1 MSDLSALLEREAS
14 AEIASIL
21 AEARERASASMAA
34 AQTEAEQLLAKRRR
48 AAEVQRDAALVRARS
63 AAQLEAA
70 ALKLQAQHAALEQVF
85 EHARERLAGLP
96 GDAKAYKGIL
106 QQLLVEALDDIG
118 RDDVAVIE
126 AAPAD
131 VATVAALAKA
141 AKVDAPVEGD
151 ESLALGVRVR
161 SQRHS
166 AVENSLTARLDALE
180 GELAAEVSRLLF
192 AVDTVPSGATAPD
205 GHAPDDTAPAAAP
218 PEDV

>member
-21 AEARERASASMAA
+21 SEARERASAAMAE

-63 AAQLEAA
+63 AAQLGAA
-70 ALKLQAQHAALEQVF
+70 ALQLEAQHAALETVF

-96 GDAKAYKGIL
+96 GDAKAYQGIL
-106 QQLLVEALDDIG
+106 QQLLAEALDDIG
-118 RDDVAVIE
+118 RDDVSGIE

-131 VATVAALAKA
+131 VATVAGLAKA
-141 AKVDAPVEGD
+141 AKVEAPVEGD
-151 ESLALGVRVR
+151 ESLTLGVRVR
-161 SQRHS
+161 SKRHS
-166 AVENSLTARLDALE
+166 AVENSLPARLSALE

-192 AVDTVPSGATAPD
+192 A
-205 GHAPDDTAPAAAP
+205 AAADVP
-218 PEDV
+218 PPDEPPRDV

>member
-34 AQTEAEQLLAKRRR
+34 AQAEAEQLLAKRRR

-96 GDAKAYKGIL
+96 GDAKAYEGIL
-106 QQLLVEALDDIG
+106 RRLLVEALDDIG

-126 AAPAD
+126 AAPSD
-131 VATVAALAKA
+131 VPTVAALAKA
-141 AKVDAPVEGD
+141 AKVAAPVEGD
-151 ESLALGVRVR
+151 EALTLGVRVR
-161 SQRHS
+161 SKRHS
-166 AVENSLTARLDALE
+166 AVENSLTARLTALE

-192 AVDTVPSGATAPD
+192 AV
-205 GHAPDDTAPAAAP
+205 HAEPAGAAAP
-218 PEDV
+218 AGRAPEDSPEGV

>member
-21 AEARERASASMAA
+21 SEARERASAAMAA

-70 ALKLQAQHAALEQVF
+70 ALQLQAQHAALETVF

-96 GDAKAYKGIL
+96 GDAKAYQGIL
-106 QQLLVEALDDIG
+106 QQLLAEALDDIG
-118 RDDVAVIE
+118 RDDVAKIE
-126 AAPAD
+126 AAPTD
-131 VATVAALAKA
+131 VAMVTAIAKA
-141 AKVDAPVEGD
+141 AKVEAPVEGD
-151 ESLALGVRVR
+151 EALMLGVRVR
-161 SQRHS
+161 SKRHS
-166 AVENSLTARLDALE
+166 AVENSLPARLTALE

-192 AVDTVPSGATAPD
+192 AVETAV
-205 GHAPDDTAPAAAP
+205 AP
-218 PEDV
+218 PDEPSEDV

>member
-21 AEARERASASMAA
+21 SEARERASAAMAE

-63 AAQLEAA
+63 AAQLGAA
-70 ALKLQAQHAALEQVF
+70 ALQLEAQHAALETVF

-106 QQLLVEALDDIG
+106 QQLLAEALDDIG
-118 RDDVAVIE
+118 RDDVAGIE

-131 VATVAALAKA
+131 VATVAGLAKA
-141 AKVDAPVEGD
+141 AKVEAPVEGD
-151 ESLALGVRVR
+151 ESLTLGVRVR
-161 SQRHS
+161 SKRHS
-166 AVENSLTARLDALE
+166 AVENSLPARLSALE

-192 AVDTVPSGATAPD
+192 A
-205 GHAPDDTAPAAAP
+205 AAADVP
-218 PEDV
+218 PPDEPPRDV

>member
-21 AEARERASASMAA
+21 SEARERASAAMAE

-63 AAQLEAA
+63 AAQLGAA
-70 ALKLQAQHAALEQVF
+70 ALQLEAQHAALETVF

-96 GDAKAYKGIL
+96 GDAKAYQGIL
-106 QQLLVEALDDIG
+106 QQLLAEALDDIG
-118 RDDVAVIE
+118 RDDVAGIE

-131 VATVAALAKA
+131 VATVAGLAKA
-141 AKVDAPVEGD
+141 AKVEAPVEGD
-151 ESLALGVRVR
+151 ESLTLGVRVR
-161 SQRHS
+161 SKRHS
-166 AVENSLTARLDALE
+166 AVENSLPARLSALE

-192 AVDTVPSGATAPD
+192 A
-205 GHAPDDTAPAAAP
+205 AAADVP
-218 PEDV
+218 PPDEPPRDV

>member
-21 AEARERASASMAA
+21 AEARERASAEMAA

-48 AAEVQRDAALVRARS
+48 AAEAQRDAALVRARS
-63 AAQLEAA
+63 AAQLEAS

-96 GDAKAYKGIL
+96 GDAKAFKGVL
-106 QQLLVEALDDIG
+106 QRLLVEALDDIG

-126 AAPAD
+126 TAPAD
-131 VATVAALAKA
+131 VATVTALAKA
-141 AKVDAPVEGD
+141 AKVEAPVEVD
-151 ESLALGVRVR
+151 EHLALGVRVR
-161 SQRHS
+161 SKRHS
-166 AVENSLTARLDALE
+166 SVENSLTARLSALE

-192 AVDTVPSGATAPD
+192 AA
-205 GHAPDDTAPAAAP
+205 DDPVPAAVP
-218 PEDV
+218 PAEPAEDV

>member
-14 AEIASIL
+14 AEIESIL
-21 AEARERASASMAA
+21 SEARDRAAAEVAA

-48 AAEVQRDAALVRARS
+48 AAEAQRDAALVRARS

-85 EHARERLAGLP
+85 GHVRERLAGLP

-106 QQLLVEALDDIG
+106 QRLLVEALDDIG

-126 AAPAD
+126 AAPSD
-131 VATVAALAKA
+131 VAVVSALAKA

-161 SQRHS
+161 SKRHS
-166 AVENSLTARLDALE
+166 AVENSLTARLSALE

-192 AVDTVPSGATAPD
+192 AADVEAS
-205 GHAPDDTAPAAAP
+205 AAAP
-218 PEDV
+218 PDETTEDV

>member
-21 AEARERASASMAA
+21 SEAREGAAAAMAA

-63 AAQLEAA
+63 AAQLGAA
-70 ALKLQAQHAALEQVF
+70 AVQLEAQHAALETVF

-106 QQLLVEALDDIG
+106 QQLLVDALDDIG

-126 AAPAD
+126 AAPSD

-141 AKVDAPVEGD
+141 AKVEAPVEGD
-151 ESLALGVRVR
+151 ATLALGVRVR
-161 SQRHS
+161 SKRHS
-166 AVENSLTARLDALE
+166 AVENSLTARLAALE

-192 AVDTVPSGATAPD
+192 AAGADVPPPD
-205 GHAPDDTAPAAAP
+205 EP
-218 PEDV
+218 PGDV

>member
-21 AEARERASASMAA
+21 SEARERASAEVAA

-85 EHARERLAGLP
+85 GHARERLAGLP

-106 QQLLVEALDDIG
+106 QRLLVEALDDIG

-126 AAPAD
+126 AAPSD
-131 VATVAALAKA
+131 VAAVAALTKV
-141 AKVDAPVEGD
+141 AKVEAPVEGD

-161 SQRHS
+161 SKRHS
-166 AVENSLTARLDALE
+166 AVENSLTARLAALE

-192 AVDTVPSGATAPD
+192 ADEPT
-205 GHAPDDTAPAAAP
+205 
-218 PEDV
+218 EDV

>member
-21 AEARERASASMAA
+21 SEARERASAAMAA

-70 ALKLQAQHAALEQVF
+70 SLQLQAQHAALETVF

-106 QQLLVEALDDIG
+106 QQLLTEALDDIG
-118 RDDVAVIE
+118 RDDVASIE

-131 VATVAALAKA
+131 VATVAAIAKA
-141 AKVDAPVEGD
+141 AKIEAPVEGD
-151 ESLALGVRVR
+151 EALALGVRVR
-161 SQRHS
+161 SKRHS
-166 AVENSLTARLDALE
+166 AVENSLPARLDALE

-192 AVDTVPSGATAPD
+192 ATEADVAPPDVPSG
-205 GHAPDDTAPAAAP
+205 
-218 PEDV
+218 DV

>member
-1 MSDLSALLEREAS
+1 MSDLSALLEREAG

-34 AQTEAEQLLAKRRR
+34 AQAEAEQLLAKRRR

-96 GDAKAYKGIL
+96 GDAKAYEGIL
-106 QQLLVEALDDIG
+106 RRLLVEALEDIG

-126 AAPAD
+126 AAPSD
-131 VATVAALAKA
+131 VPTVAALAKS
-141 AKVDAPVEGD
+141 AKVAAPVEGD
-151 ESLALGVRVR
+151 EALTLGVRVR
-161 SQRHS
+161 SKRHS
-166 AVENSLTARLDALE
+166 SVENSLTARLTALE
-180 GELAAEVSRLLF
+180 GELAAVVSRLLF
-192 AVDTVPSGATAPD
+192 AVDAEPAG
-205 GHAPDDTAPAAAP
+205 AAAP
-218 PEDV
+218 AGRAPEGSPEGV